1 MTASCATTS
10 CRGKLGRTSLR
21 IVYQHR
27 NFATGLRMTVRLLD
41 EAFVPET
48 AAWMRGYARI
58 TSRTDL
64 HGNGGEE
71 KVRLV
76 TATPLYV
83 EYAPQP

>member
-1 MTASCATTS
+1 
-10 CRGKLGRTSLR
+10 
-21 IVYQHR
+21 
-27 NFATGLRMTVRLLD
+27 MTVRLLD